1 MAEAKAEVMEEI
13 EDGREEAE
21 EEDSVDA
28 TSVRPGRM
36 GAGRDRPPTG
46 LGSCEG
52 GRPEEQEGFLSVSP
66 QLGGHWLPCHRLSW
80 HVGQGVLA
88 GPVNFQERPGT

>member
-21 EEDSVDA
+21 EEDAVDA

-36 GAGRDRPPTG
+36 GAGEERALRRP
-46 LGSCEG
+46 
-52 GRPEEQEGFLSVSP
+52 
-66 QLGGHWLPCHRLSW
+66 WLL
-80 HVGQGVLA
+80 
-88 GPVNFQERPGT
+88 